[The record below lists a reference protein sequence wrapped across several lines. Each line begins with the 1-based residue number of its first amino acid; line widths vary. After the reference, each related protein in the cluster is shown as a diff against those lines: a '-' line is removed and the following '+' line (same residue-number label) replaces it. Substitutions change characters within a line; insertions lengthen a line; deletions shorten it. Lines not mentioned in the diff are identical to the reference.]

1 MGTMKERN
9 VMDLREEKDNNEM
22 WQEYT
27 EELYINGLN
36 DHDNHDGV
44 ATHLDADILGCK
56 VKVGLRKHHYEQS

>member
-1 MGTMKERN
+1 
-9 VMDLREEKDNNEM
+9 M

-56 VKVGLRKHHYEQS
+56 VKVGLTKHHYEQS